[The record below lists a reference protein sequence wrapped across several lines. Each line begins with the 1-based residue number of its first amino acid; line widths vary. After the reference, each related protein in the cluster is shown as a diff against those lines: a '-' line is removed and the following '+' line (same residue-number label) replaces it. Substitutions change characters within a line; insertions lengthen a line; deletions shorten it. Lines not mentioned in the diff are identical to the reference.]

1 MRKLS
6 AMRRQRMADSIPG
19 RSSSWFSGAETKG
32 GFAPAAFMS
41 LAMTLSWLD
50 RSLPNV
56 FLENIRHEIELTD
69 SQLGLLTGTAFAL
82 CYAIGVVPAGW
93 MADRWHRP
101 RLLASGM
108 AVWSL
113 LTMAVAFAHT
123 FPQLFVCRMGVGL
136 GEAILL
142 PTSYSLLSDLYT
154 SNKRTRAV
162 AIMALGVPIG
172 SGMALL
178 GGSRLAAWLEN
189 SGVAAAIDM
198 APWRLVFALIGVVG
212 LIVAATALFLP
223 EPKRSANVASQES
236 PIPEHLFL
244 SVLWRSR
251 WTLGPLVAAATAFNM
266 AAAGFLAWMVALLV
280 RNNGLETAT
289 VGSVLG
295 LSTIAIGL
303 AAAPLA
309 AFWTGRVGSDAR
321 RGAPRT
327 VLALCAILAGL
338 GVVATSFAGNPV
350 TGFFA
355 AATALLFIFIATT
368 VLPLAIMDSAEPAYL
383 AKSSAV
389 LVFFASVFGTALGP
403 LAVGSLSDFV
413 FGGGQGLRYAVGMG
427 CGVLLCI
434 AALLFNVEKSK

>member
-1 MRKLS
+1 
-6 AMRRQRMADSIPG
+6 
-19 RSSSWFSGAETKG
+19 
-32 GFAPAAFMS
+32 
-41 LAMTLSWLD
+41 
-50 RSLPNV
+50 
-56 FLENIRHEIELTD
+56 
-69 SQLGLLTGTAFAL
+69 
-82 CYAIGVVPAGW
+82 
-93 MADRWHRP
+93 ADRWHRP
-101 RLLASGM
+101 RLLASGI

-189 SGVAAAIDM
+189 SGVATAIDM

-223 EPKRSANVASQES
+223 EPRRSADVASQES
-236 PIPEHLFL
+236 PVPEHLFL
-244 SVLWRSR
+244 SVIWRSR
-251 WTLGPLVAAATAFNM
+251 RTLGPLVAAATAFNM

-280 RNNGLETAT
+280 RNNGLGTAT

-309 AFWTGRVGSDAR
+309 AFWTGRVGANAR

-338 GVVATSFAGNPV
+338 GVVATSFAGNPM

-427 CGVLLCI
+427 CGVLLAI
-434 AALLFNVEKSK
+434 SALLFNVKDIR